1 MKKLIISFVFVFLT
15 LSCIGG
21 LNNQTAFALT
31 SEGYSSVTSDLSS
44 DSTFNFAEYPYVGN
58 DYSIK
63 VIQIA
68 PDNQGNLFVYTYQPC
83 QPTIFLTAS
92 EISMNFAYAA
102 NPHIYGLVLVSS
114 ENTLCKY
121 RVTGTTYIP
130 NDGVNYVNI
139 TSISRPWNSAI
150 DSQPTAGTTTNTV
163 AFPVGQ
169 IWHITS
175 DNNNLTYKCE
185 QTDVVEIINPF
196 VGYLEYNNGFYLAA
210 SSHCR
215 SHFVAFSTD
224 HQIDELQE
232 ADVYFVSQEVF
243 KRWASFVLVNTNY
256 GELVENYVH
265 LDGIQRGSNN
275 PNVFGKKYDWNRIQT
290 VSNFVQSEELTSST
304 ENSLS
309 GLQWVLRFT
318 ETAVTTNQGYN
329 VSTESYTD
337 ISEVTILRLKFVTA
351 GKTYNLGAV
360 MNKTTGDNIADN
372 TNTDEYASAKEV
384 AQNIWNKIKGWFEQL
399 ADGFNI
405 PLWAVYAIA
414 IVLAVVVLGV
424 VLSTI
429 FPGVIIP
436 IIKAIFQALFW
447 IISLPFKAIA
457 ALIDRL

>member
-1 MKKLIISFVFVFLT
+1 MKKLIISFVFLLLT

-31 SEGYSSVTSDLSS
+31 SEGYSSVTSDLSKDVS
-44 DSTFNFAEYPYVGN
+44 FSASEYPYVGN
-58 DYSIK
+58 DFSIK

-83 QPTIFLTAS
+83 QPTTFLTAS

-121 RVTGTTYIP
+121 KVTGTTYIP

-150 DSQPTAGTTTNTV
+150 DSQPAAGTTTNTV
-163 AFPVGQ
+163 AFAVGQ

-175 DNNNLTYKCE
+175 ANNYLTYKCE
-185 QTDVVEIINPF
+185 QSDVVEIINPF

-232 ADVYFVSQEVF
+232 ATVYYKSCVHSQHYDLLGMRDIAGEVVSSTV
-243 KRWASFVLVNTNY
+243 V
-256 GELVENYVH
+256 
-265 LDGIQRGSNN
+265 LDGTQTGSNN
-275 PNVFGKKYDWNRIQT
+275 PNIFGKHYEWKRIQT
-290 VSNFVQSEELTSST
+290 VANFIESEELTSSAT
-304 ENSLS
+304 NSLNT
-309 GLQWVLRFT
+309 LQWVLRFI
-318 ETAVTTNQGYN
+318 ETPVNVATGTNTTTIQF
-329 VSTESYTD
+329 TD

-372 TNTDEYASAKEV
+372 TNTDEYASAKEA

-429 FPGVIIP
+429 FPGIIIP
-436 IIKAIFQALFW
+436 IIKAIFQAIFW